1 MILANQVK
9 PGQKLVDRELARQL
23 RVSRMPV
30 LKALSRLQ
38 HDGLVTNRTR
48 RGYFVADMDAKQAAD
63 LYDLRTTLEVLAIRL
78 AIERATTGDLDELR
92 DILGT
97 LDKYGRDPARRGDE
111 IRLSLR
117 VHTVI
122 ARASNNTFLYD
133 ALMRLLARM
142 WPFIWVEVLY
152 EDALAAN
159 TTREEHRALV
169 SLISENRPDEA
180 EEVLRRHLQTAKD
193 HIINILK
200 ARDDFYQEVPL
211 PFSDGDGLR

>member
-63 LYDLRTTLEVLAIRL
+63 LYELRTPLEVLAIRL
-78 AIERATTGDLDELR
+78 AAERATAGDLEELR

-122 ARASNNTFLYD
+122 ARASNNAFLYD
-133 ALMRLLARM
+133 ALMRLFARM

-152 EDALAAN
+152 EDVLAAN
-159 TTREEHRALV
+159 TSREEHRAFV
-169 SLISENRPDEA
+169 SLIAEKRPDEA

-200 ARDDFYQEVPL
+200 ARENFYQEIPL
-211 PFSDGDGLR
+211 PFNDGDSPR